1 MKKLMAILLAAMM
14 VLSLAACG
22 NEANSAGSAEPPQNG
37 TEAEATADT
46 NDETDAPSEPTDSA
60 PSEPSE
66 APEGGKKILIAY
78 FSATNNTEGIARK
91 LAEGLGAGLG
101 IWGVIN
107 LLEGYGNDNPGANAH
122 IR

>member
-46 NDETDAPSEPTDSA
+46 NNETDAPSEPTDSA
-60 PSEPSE
+60 PS
-66 APEGGKKILIAY
+66 AP
-78 FSATNNTEGIARK
+78 IARK

-101 IWGVIN
+101 IWCVIN